1 MDAVRSF
8 YSNLDLKNEGIYS
21 TKDVIE
27 NFSLYYGKSFPELY
41 LFFKKSCPV
50 SEERIL
56 NQLKQGKYPCNLEI
70 IDIRY
75 SYLKKRIDILKK
87 KGIEYLLLLSYLTN
101 LDKKHLPLKLK
112 YENEL
117 NSCQFFHY
125 GSILVGKDLKSILNA
140 LNETINQLERD
151 LARIETE
158 TYYFSVISHKKI
170 NQEKNQIYPEEEI
183 VAERRLPLDRTSLI
197 LKKSKKA
204 ANHY

>member
-70 IDIRY
+70 IDTRY

-112 YENEL
+112 YEKEL

-125 GSILVGKDLKSILNA
+125 GSILVGKDLKSILTA
-140 LNETINQLERD
+140 
-151 LARIETE
+151 
-158 TYYFSVISHKKI
+158 
-170 NQEKNQIYPEEEI
+170 
-183 VAERRLPLDRTSLI
+183 
-197 LKKSKKA
+197 
-204 ANHY
+204 